1 MQLNDCLFIYVP
13 ERKGIGHRGPK
24 FASSPVLQLRATCP
38 INFKRFSNERKLLI
52 TQFARQEFPWIFY
65 RPPVFPRGVEWQIEK
80 GWERMRARPVTMGWW
95 LRRSRGQTMLARL
108 CRKKKKKRGTS
119 EHFIKILLRRLK
131 EGKKKT
137 SIINPCFIISLQLSI
152 KDRLLE
158 ISLLLS
164 YLYIGITYIYTW
176 LKDRTLWFYVLLSWR
191 EEEKNKEIN
200 SSFCFHRS
208 GKNGAVESLHRWSR
222 ERERI
227 VIFQEVGSQ
236 VEKVF

>member
-1 MQLNDCLFIYVP
+1 MNFLSPAGV
-13 ERKGIGHRGPK
+13 
-24 FASSPVLQLRATCP
+24 SSRCRVANREGMREDESSTCDD
-38 INFKRFSNERKLLI
+38 
-52 TQFARQEFPWIFY
+52 
-65 RPPVFPRGVEWQIEK
+65 GVMIK
-80 GWERMRARPVTMGWW
+80 
-95 LRRSRGQTMLARL
+95 RRSRGQTMLARL